1 VRKDDAELLK
11 KLIGKK
17 VVEVR
22 VDLNDPHDY
31 GFDLIFDDR
40 TVLEVYDM
48 RCSKFSEKC
57 KNEPIKLYD
66 FETGKEVSRNDI
78 DVPLGGGVA
87 WTVSKQSF
95 RAGLFF
101 PLEWE
106 DSP

>member
-1 VRKDDAELLK
+1 MRKDDAELLK

-31 GFDLIFDDR
+31 GFDLIFDDG
-40 TVLEVYDM
+40 TVLEVYDI
-48 RCSKFSEKC
+48 RCSKFNEEC
-57 KNEPIKLYD
+57 KNKPIKLYD

-95 RAGLFF
+95 RADLLF
-101 PLEWE
+101 PLERE
-106 DSP
+106 GSP